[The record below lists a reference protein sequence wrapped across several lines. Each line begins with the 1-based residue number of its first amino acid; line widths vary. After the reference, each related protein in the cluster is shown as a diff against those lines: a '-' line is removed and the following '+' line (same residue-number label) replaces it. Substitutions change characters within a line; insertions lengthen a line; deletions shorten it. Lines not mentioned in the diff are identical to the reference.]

1 MSPYMSHAVR
11 FASLL
16 SMLPKPVEILSAL
29 SRDFLRDYGVRAVQ
43 LFSLLNN
50 NLLELRAEA
59 GTSSKFTASS
69 MKKQNLKELES
80 LLSTE
85 NVCRELATA
94 GCLCDPTS
102 TLSVTPFSVQTNLLG
117 FFLFEWEENTVI
129 TKEAKE
135 ALVLYSALTSLYLT
149 QNKNLGFSSNSNVT
163 AQKIDQKISPR
174 QLLVLHGMVDGK
186 TNHELATDLGY
197 SVSTIRHET
206 MAIFRA
212 LGVSDRKEA
221 AQIAQQMDL
230 I

>member
-1 MSPYMSHAVR
+1 MSPYLASAVR
-11 FASLL
+11 FATML
-16 SMLPKPVEILSAL
+16 SMLPKPVEILTAL
-29 SRDFLRDYGVRAVQ
+29 SRDYLRDYGVQSVQ
-43 LFSLLNN
+43 LFSLSSS

-59 GTSSKFTASS
+59 GNPSKFSAAPMRS
-69 MKKQNLKELES
+69 QNLEDLEK
-80 LLSTE
+80 LLSSE
-85 NVCRELATA
+85 NICREIASA
-94 GCLCDPTS
+94 SCLCDPNS
-102 TLSVTPFSVQTNLLG
+102 TLSVTPFSVNSSLLG
-117 FFLFEWEENTVI
+117 FFLFEWKENTVVS
-129 TKEAKE
+129 KEAKE
-135 ALVLYSALTSLYLT
+135 ALILYSALTSVYLV
-149 QNKNLGFSSNSNVT
+149 QNKALGFSQNANID

-174 QLLVLHGMVDGK
+174 QLLVLHGMVEGK